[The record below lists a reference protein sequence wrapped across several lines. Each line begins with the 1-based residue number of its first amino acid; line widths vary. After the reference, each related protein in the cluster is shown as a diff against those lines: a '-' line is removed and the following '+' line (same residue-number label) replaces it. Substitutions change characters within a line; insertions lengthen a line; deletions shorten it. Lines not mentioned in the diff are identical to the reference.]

1 MACWNTK
8 AAMSLKPV
16 KMEESYYGGLTGTL
30 LNRTIPTPYGL
41 LYLKIGGSQPHPK
54 LQSLLSQELV
64 KLRTSDFVC
73 TFRGSIG
80 KKPIKNFRKSSHG
93 RTHYSGTPENVQ
105 GTPSIYRA
113 HRTVIFAVAQISC
126 QTSCSPGTV

>member
-1 MACWNTK
+1 
-8 AAMSLKPV
+8 MSLKPV

-80 KKPIKNFRKSSHG
+80 KNLLKISGKVAMG
-93 RTHYSGTPENVQ
+93 VLTTQGVTGTPENFQ